1 MARTIIAGGKV
12 VLPAG
17 VQAADILVENEKIA
31 AVGKAGRLARTDNW
45 IDAKGKIVLPG
56 LIDMHVHFL
65 DRFMGTVSLHDFFTG
80 TRAAAFGGITTVVD
94 FANQR
99 RGHSLAEAV
108 RSKRAEADG
117 HVVID
122 YGVHA
127 EITDP
132 TSETLDEI
140 PAMIRA
146 GVPTFKVYT
155 IYEGMMVDDGD
166 LAAVFEKTARYGGL
180 VIVHAENAYIAERR
194 KREFL
199 AQGCTSA
206 IYHAL
211 SKPNLVEA
219 EAIHRVAFLARA
231 LKAPFYI
238 VHLST
243 REGRE
248 IIRECRAAGQTAF
261 AETCTHY
268 LCLTDEVYKTRN
280 GINYI
285 ISPPLR
291 QAADVAALWAGLADG
306 SLAVVS
312 SDDASFSLES
322 KQKGRDSF
330 AKVPNGMAGVEIRLP
345 VLYSE
350 GVRKRRI
357 SLERLAQVA
366 SANPA
371 RLFGLYP
378 RKGVI
383 QVGSDADLVLLDP
396 EKEVTLGR
404 KTLHMEADFCS
415 VEGLKVNGMPVLT
428 MARGQVIVEDGRFV
442 GREGGGR
449 FLKRRIDFRDIKSVR

>member
-1 MARTIIAGGKV
+1 MAKTIIAGGKV

-31 AVGKAGRLARTDNW
+31 GVGKIGRFARTDNW

-65 DRFMGTVSLHDFFTG
+65 DRFMGTESLHDFFTG
-80 TRAAAFGGITTVVD
+80 TRAAAFGGITTIID

-108 RSKRAEADG
+108 LSKQNEADG

-127 EITDP
+127 EISDP
-132 TSETLDEI
+132 SRETINEI
-140 PAMIRA
+140 PGIIRA
-146 GVPTFKVYT
+146 GVPSFKVYT

-166 LAAVFEKTARYGGL
+166 LAAVFEKTGRHGGL
-180 VIVHAENAYIAERR
+180 VIVHAENASIAERR

-199 AQGCTSA
+199 SQGCTSP

-219 EAIHRVAFLARA
+219 EAINRVAFLARV
-231 LKAPFYI
+231 LKSPFYI

-243 REGRE
+243 REGCD
-248 IIRECRAAGQTAF
+248 IIRNCRAGGQMAF

-268 LCLTDEVYKTRN
+268 LCLTDEVYQKQN

-291 QAADVAALWAGLADG
+291 KAKDVAALWAGLAEG
-306 SLAVVS
+306 SLSVVS
-312 SDDASFSLES
+312 SDDASFSNES
-322 KQKGRDSF
+322 KLMGKDSF
-330 AKVPNGMAGVEIRLP
+330 DKVPNGMAGVELRLP

-350 GVRKRRI
+350 GVRQRRI
-357 SLERLAQVA
+357 TLERLVEVA
-366 SANPA
+366 STNPA

-383 QVGSDADLVLLDP
+383 QVGSDADLVILDP
-396 EKEVTLGR
+396 EKEVTLGQ
-404 KTLHMEADFCS
+404 KTLHMETDFCS
-415 VEGLKVNGMPVLT
+415 LEGMKVKGMPILT
-428 MARGQVIVEDGRFV
+428 MARGRVIVEGGRFV
-442 GREGGGR
+442 GREGDGR
-449 FLKRRIDFRDIKSVR
+449 FLKRRIDFKKIKSVR